1 MKSMRHRLRE
11 APTTSAEP
19 WFKIELYPWQH
30 AAINSPF
37 QHTAFYGGV
46 AAGKTYTGSQFS
58 ILNMVTRPHATG
70 LIGANTYD
78 QLTQA
83 TLRELFYWL
92 EAYNLDYVI
101 DRQPPKEWDV
111 PRQFKSYHNILSV
124 KIRTGVVATSLI
136 RVMSNPDALRGV
148 EISWYWLDELRDT
161 QQYAHDMVLGRM
173 RETSYARGLVTT
185 TTNGEGWDYQ
195 RFVLGGL
202 RRDGIYGSLHVPTIE
217 IVKAGQINEN
227 YYRTMRA
234 TYSELM
240 AAQELD
246 ALHVNVGGGRA
257 YYAEGDYNRQAQ
269 APWGDY
275 HPDPARPLV
284 VGCDFNFSPAPIV
297 WVVGQV
303 GPPPYEDYFHVFG
316 ELHASETSTRQMA
329 KMLYQRYPGFFYA
342 IYGDASGKRGTT
354 SNSGETDYMQL
365 GQELDEAGY
374 AFTIEVE
381 PMNPLVKD
389 RVENVNTRMRNALG
403 ETHLTYDPQRAPLL
417 AGDFKNVGWKPIV
430 GTRIQGR
437 LDDGGDKNRTHASD
451 GLGYAIYR
459 LFPPGRKLQLVQ
471 SIPTTMRPNEGHDGE
486 VRPENW

>member
-1 MKSMRHRLRE
+1 MKALRRHLRE
-11 APTTSAEP
+11 APATAAEP
-19 WFKIELYPWQH
+19 WFNIQLYPWQH

-46 AAGKTYTGSQFS
+46 AAGKTYTGSQFA
-58 ILNMVTRPHATG
+58 ILNMVCHPEKTG

-101 DRQPPKEWDV
+101 DRIPPQDWGV
-111 PRQFKSYHNILSV
+111 PRQFKSYRNILSV
-124 KIRTGVVATSLI
+124 KIRTGEVATALI

-161 QQYAHDMVLGRM
+161 EQYAHDMVLGRM
-173 RETSYARGLVTT
+173 RESGYARGLATT

-202 RRDGIYGSLHVPTIE
+202 RQDGIYGSLHVPTIE
-217 IVKAGQINEN
+217 IVKAGQISES

-246 ALHVNVGGGRA
+246 AKHVNVGGGRA
-257 YYAEGDYNRQAQ
+257 YYSEGDYNRQAA

-284 VGCDFNFSPAPIV
+284 VGCDFNFSPAPLV
-297 WVVGQV
+297 WVIGQV
-303 GPPPYEDYFHVFG
+303 GPPPYEEHFHVFG
-316 ELHASETSTRQMA
+316 ELQATETSTRQMGR
-329 KMLYQRYPGFFYA
+329 LLLSRYPGFFYS
-342 IYGDASGKRGTT
+342 IFGDASGRRGTT
-354 SNSGETDYMQL
+354 SNAGETDYQQL
-365 GQELDEAGY
+365 GQELDENGAP
-374 AFTIEVE
+374 FTVDVD
-381 PMNPLVKD
+381 PSNPLVKD
-389 RVENVNTRMRNALG
+389 RVENVNARLHNALG
-403 ETHLTYDPQRAPLL
+403 ETFLTYDPQRAPLL
-417 AGDFKNVGWKPIV
+417 AGDFKNVGWKPMTGSRV
-430 GTRIQGR
+430 QGK
-437 LDDGGDKNRTHASD
+437 LDDGGDKQRTHASD
-451 GLGYAIYR
+451 GLGYALYR
-459 LFPPGRKLQLVQ
+459 LFPPGRRLQIVQ
-471 SIPTTMRPNEGHDGE
+471 SVPSNMRPLEE
-486 VRPENW
+486 ERARW